1 MKKLSLITLTLF
13 FLGITTTFQAQT
25 VDEIIANYF
34 ENTGGKAAWEKVT
47 SLKYAGVADAQGME
61 IPWTMYMTQDGK
73 QALTIDLQGQTM
85 TQFAFDGETMWT
97 TNFMT
102 MSPEKSDTETSGNI
116 KKSSAKNFPSPFLN
130 YKDKG
135 YTVELIGDETIEGT
149 ETFKIKLVE
158 DPIMVDGVETPSITF
173 YYFEKENFVPIALE
187 TEVKQG
193 PMAGQT
199 IKDIMSD
206 YQEVGG
212 LIFPFS
218 MTQGGQP
225 LTVKTIEVNPEIDN
239 TIFAFPTAAGDSEK
253 KE

>member
-1 MKKLSLITLTLF
+1 MKNLKIALIT
-13 FLGITTTFQAQT
+13 FLGIGMSFISEAQT
-25 VDEIIANYF
+25 ADEIINNYF
-34 ENTGGKAAWEKVT
+34 ENTGGKEAWEKVNT
-47 SLKYAGVADAQGME
+47 LKYSGVADAQGME
-61 IPWTMYMTQDGK
+61 IPWTMYMTKDGK
-73 QALTIDLQGQTM
+73 QALTINIQGQTM

-102 MSPEKSDTETSGNI
+102 MSPEKSDAESSENL
-116 KKSSAKNFPSPFLN
+116 KKSSSKSFPSPFLN

-135 YTVELIGDETIEGT
+135 YTVELIGDEVIEGT
-149 ETFKIKLVE
+149 ETFKIKLTE
-158 DPIMVDGVETPSITF
+158 EPILVDGVETPSITF

-206 YQEVGG
+206 YQDVEG

-225 LTVKTIEVNPEIDN
+225 LTVKSIEVNPEID
-239 TIFAFPTAAGDSEK
+239 TAVFSFPTAEGNTEEK
-253 KE
+253 K